1 MNEIEELFEE
11 LAENEEKGFR
21 FDSYGTLCVLFY
33 DDFGD
38 QIEAEFFSMR
48 ELLMCI
54 HSVRLVE
61 LESEIVD

>member
-1 MNEIEELFEE
+1 MKSSLKNLQKTKK
-11 LAENEEKGFR
+11 KGS
-21 FDSYGTLCVLFY
+21 DLFY

-38 QIEAEFFSMR
+38 QIEAEFFNMR

>member
-1 MNEIEELFEE
+1 MNVRYRYMYEILLVF
-11 LAENEEKGFR
+11 N
-21 FDSYGTLCVLFY
+21 
-33 DDFGD
+33 
-38 QIEAEFFSMR
+38 MR